1 MTQQEIAELVGRVNA
16 LEQNQIVIRK
26 DVDHVQREV
35 RDVANAERLTDVEE
49 QLERVFDEG
58 YDPASQSQELVDCR
72 KRIYSMEQSL
82 LREDAISA
90 DEKCLVMMYRF
101 IKKRG
106 GNEGTPKMQL
116 RADSNGFMEM
126 GFE

>member
-1 MTQQEIAELVGRVNA
+1 MSDVKVGDAKFDAATIATLVSRVNA
-16 LEQNQIVIRK
+16 LEQNQVTIRK
-26 DVDHVQREV
+26 DVDYVQREV
-35 RDVANAERLTDVEE
+35 RDVSDVEIDLAE
-49 QLERVFDEG
+49 TDEV
-58 YDPASQSQELVDCR
+58 QEITQDLVDCR
-72 KRIYSMEQSL
+72 KRIYAMEQSL
-82 LREDAISA
+82 LREDAISQE
-90 DEKCLVMMYRF
+90 EKCLVMMYRF